1 MQIKMIL
8 YFKKHVLL
16 MVKEYNYYLHYQL
29 KNILNYIIN
38 NYDINII
45 NIIFYEKN
53 VYQFFFLLVG
63 VDAYLLYNDIVG
75 KFSGIR
81 IYLVELYILTI
92 SLTSE
97 FS

>member
-1 MQIKMIL
+1 MKL
-8 YFKKHVLL
+8 KFLFFDVKK
-16 MVKEYNYYLHYQL
+16 KYN
-29 KNILNYIIN
+29 N
-38 NYDINII
+38 
-45 NIIFYEKN
+45 
-53 VYQFFFLLVG
+53 QFFFLLVG
-63 VDAYLLYNDIVG
+63 VDAYLLYNGIVG